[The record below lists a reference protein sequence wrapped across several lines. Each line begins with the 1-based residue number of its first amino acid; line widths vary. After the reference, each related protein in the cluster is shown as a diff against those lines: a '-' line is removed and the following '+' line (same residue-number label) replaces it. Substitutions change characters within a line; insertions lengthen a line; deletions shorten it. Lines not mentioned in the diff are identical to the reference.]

1 MELSDLTCT
10 FVTTEKIKQS
20 GVGTHLKPVK
30 FLEYRKD
37 QKLWVI
43 KHLSKPKFF
52 ETVVNYFLAM

>member
-1 MELSDLTCT
+1 MELSDLTWT
-10 FVTTEKIKQS
+10 FVITEKVKQS
-20 GVGTHLKPVK
+20 RVGTRLKPVE
-30 FLEYRKD
+30 FLTYRKD